1 MQRATRAQRAFDSW
15 WNENLILRAR
25 VGSDH
30 SASYVMAGW
39 LCNFQRPR
47 LPRMMY
53 WTNLWLLPQ
62 AHDNWEELMWEF
74 VIGMDVYSARNSGW
88 PKNNL
93 QFISKHFKKQN
104 SQEKYNDF
112 WYSSTLLQ
120 LLSYKEECIRILF
133 GFWIR
138 NIPTYKLFL

>member
-1 MQRATRAQRAFDSW
+1 MQRAARAQRTFDSW
-15 WNENLILRAR
+15 WNENLILRAQ
-25 VGSDH
+25 VESDH
-30 SASYVMAGW
+30 SASYVMAVC
-39 LCNFQRPR
+39 LCSFQRPR
-47 LPRMMY
+47 LQRMMY
-53 WTNLWLLPQ
+53 RTNLWLLPQ
-62 AHDNWEELMWEF
+62 APDNWEELMWEF
-74 VIGMDVYSARNSGW
+74 VIGTDVYSARNPGW

-93 QFISKHFKKQN
+93 QFISKYFKKQN

-120 LLSYKEECIRILF
+120 LLSYKEGCLRILF